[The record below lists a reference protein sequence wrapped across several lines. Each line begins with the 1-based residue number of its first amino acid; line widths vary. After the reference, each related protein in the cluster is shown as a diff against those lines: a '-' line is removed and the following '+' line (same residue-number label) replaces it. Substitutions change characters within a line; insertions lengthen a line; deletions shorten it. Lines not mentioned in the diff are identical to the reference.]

1 MQKGLS
7 ESLVSRWILVPAPDV
22 LVNTLIKVSPE
33 GSTLDLPDA
42 APGAPMFVVSM
53 NPPEILSRS

>member
-1 MQKGLS
+1 MRCQEPMQKGLS

-42 APGAPMFVVSM
+42 APGAHARGIDES
-53 NPPEILSRS
+53 S